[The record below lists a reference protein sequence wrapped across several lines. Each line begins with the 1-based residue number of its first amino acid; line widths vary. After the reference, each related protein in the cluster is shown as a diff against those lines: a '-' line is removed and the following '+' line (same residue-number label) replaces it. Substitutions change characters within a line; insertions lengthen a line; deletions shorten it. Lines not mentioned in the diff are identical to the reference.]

1 MKTLIL
7 ARSDQTRLAGEL
19 KDQDRSLA
27 VTGVEQTYKAAN
39 LAHWT
44 SCPVSAALHTAMIF
58 SKIFHTTS
66 LPHIEER
73 LHTSSIYQ
81 LESMVPES
89 DPDFENVI
97 LFGYNMFIKDF
108 VNAFSNLY
116 VEKHIHIQCD
126 RIHV

>member
-81 LESMVPES
+81 LES
-89 DPDFENVI
+89 
-97 LFGYNMFIKDF
+97 KDF